1 MSTWLITSFGL
12 PVVLTVGRL
21 SALTLSGWPRHLV
34 AAGVGTLAAAM
45 TTSLLVARRRRR
57 RASPGASNF

>member
-12 PVVLTVGRL
+12 PVALTAGRL
-21 SALTLSGWPRHLV
+21 TAATLSGLPPHLV
-34 AAGVGTLAAAM
+34 AVAITLGGAM

-57 RASPGASNF
+57 RASPGASSF